1 MFTQTT
7 ALLNQMIANDVVPGM
22 AWALIHGDTV
32 IKRVKGKAA
41 IVPQDEPLRPGMLY
55 DVASLTKV
63 VGTTTVLLHLMETG
77 QLDVDCPVVT
87 YLPEFFDS
95 RVTLRHLLT
104 HTAAISGYIPHRDRL
119 TGPQLINAL
128 MGLHIGLQFGRQV
141 RYTDLGLIFA
151 GLVVEAV
158 TGMPIQEAIRRVV
171 LQPLGMRHSTFA
183 PKDPTKCVPTAVT
196 LDGSVFRGVVHDP
209 KARQLQQRCG
219 SAGLFTTLDDLITF
233 CQWMMTDASQ
243 HPVVSST
250 LIDRL
255 FADWTPTG
263 MLGRSLGWDLR
274 YTPGGRICLYHTG
287 YTGPMLLVD
296 KRAHDALIL
305 LTNRIHPRQANHAF
319 IDRRAEVVQV
329 YLAEKESV
337 SLI

>member
-1 MFTQTT
+1 MFAQTT
-7 ALLNQMIANDVVPGM
+7 ALLNQMITTGVVPGM

-32 IKRVKGKAA
+32 IKRVEGKAA
-41 IVPQDEPLRPGMLY
+41 VIPQAEPLRPGMLY

-63 VGTTTVLLHLMETG
+63 VGTTTVLLHLMEAG

-95 RVTLRHLLT
+95 RVTIRHLLT
-104 HTAAISGYIPHRDRL
+104 HTAAISGYIPHRDQL
-119 TGPQLINAL
+119 TGSQLINAL
-128 MGLHIGLQFGRQV
+128 MGLHIGSRLGRQV

-158 TGMPIQEAIRRVV
+158 TGMPVQEAIRRIV
-171 LQPLGMRHSTFA
+171 LRPLGMRHSTFT
-183 PKDPTKCVPTAVT
+183 PRDPAKCVPTTVT
-196 LDGSVFRGVVHDP
+196 PGGNVLRGVVHDP
-209 KARQLQQRCG
+209 KARQLQRRCG

-233 CQWMMTDASQ
+233 CQWMMTDEFQ
-243 HPVVSST
+243 HPIISSA
-250 LIDRL
+250 LINRL

-263 MLGRSLGWDLR
+263 TLGRSLGWDLR
-274 YTPGGRICLYHTG
+274 YTSSGQVCLHHTG
-287 YTGPMLLVD
+287 YTGPMLLID
-296 KRAHDALIL
+296 KQAHDALIL
-305 LTNRIHPRQANHAF
+305 LTNRVHPQQDNHTF

-337 SLI
+337 S